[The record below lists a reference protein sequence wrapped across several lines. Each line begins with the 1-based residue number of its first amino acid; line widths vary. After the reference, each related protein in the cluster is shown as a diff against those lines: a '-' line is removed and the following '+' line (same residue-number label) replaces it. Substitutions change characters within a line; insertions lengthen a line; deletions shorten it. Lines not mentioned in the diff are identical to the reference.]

1 MPSIMISII
10 PDGIPVDKMQDGD
23 DGGPSCPIATK
34 DAEANMEAKEVAVE
48 EANYRDPSMDGGFKL
63 TEVCGNCGAYNQ
75 TEDMLECIGDDSG
88 DLGYCQMYKFMCAAD
103 HVCNDWV
110 KGGPIKSVASG
121 SERDI
126 L

>member
-1 MPSIMISII
+1 MPVISISII
-10 PDGIPVDKMQDGD
+10 SDGIPVDKMHGSD
-23 DGGPSCPIATK
+23 DDGPSCPIATK

-48 EANYRDPSMDGGFKL
+48 EANYRDPSEDGGFKL
-63 TEVCGNCGAYNQ
+63 TEICGNCGAYNQ
-75 TEDMLECIGDDSG
+75 TEDMLDCIGDDSG
-88 DLGYCQMYKFMCAAD
+88 DLGYCQLYKFMCAAD

-110 KGGPIKSVASG
+110 KGGPIKSAASG